1 MGVNALCALC
11 AGGNGDSP
19 LREEGAWCV
28 RRGHSA
34 HPGVWGWGQAGDCVI
49 LCREV
54 GGGEFLGWLFV
65 FA

>member
-11 AGGNGDSP
+11 AGGNGGSP

-54 GGGEFLGWLFV
+54 GGW
-65 FA
+65 